1 MYTNWLQELFG
12 ALVFP
17 IGVWDAGTSWISRKG
32 GILEKRGI
40 DLEKVGGEGRGG
52 VRPPLPTMF
61 EQSVLT
67 L

>member
-17 IGVWDAGTSWISRKG
+17 IGVWDVGTSCISRKG
-32 GILEKRGI
+32 GILEKGGI
-40 DLEKVGGEGRGG
+40 DLEKGGGGGGG